1 MIQASTTSY
10 DLKMLLPWNGSYDCA
25 HRLTEDDV
33 QMVNDLTQ
41 HIERT
46 RSAHYPKIG
55 DRVIHVSKY
64 GDYSG
69 NALIGKIEKGQC
81 SICLNPYIPFVWKT
95 PLGVSCDISGGPFT
109 SAPAGKLQF
118 MGWTDGHFKD
128 WGHCGACA
136 NGAVVFKARVALWE
150 YRDPN
155 PIYGEFTTETWRK
168 IYVTKITK
176 PGSDY
181 LYHGDGIAFQDEAEF
196 NQFVADYEGTVFPGH
211 GENQFVV
218 WCYRDVL
225 QNLSQAEWDALDA
238 PASRRRIYNEAQPI
252 KVLKDHTTHERICY
266 YVQPDFKIR

>member
-41 HIERT
+41 HIEPT

-64 GDYSG
+64 GNYSG

-95 PLGVSCDISGGPFT
+95 PLGIGCDVSGGPFT
-109 SAPAGKLQF
+109 SAPTGKLHF
-118 MGWTDGHFKD
+118 VGRTDGHFKD

-136 NGAVVFKARVALWE
+136 NGAVVFKARVALIIPFKVSSSTSTIFVAISSDIQVQF
-150 YRDPN
+150 YRQFCGQFRKSA
-155 PIYGEFTTETWRK
+155 PIQEFCRWQQQCTAE
-168 IYVTKITK
+168 
-176 PGSDY
+176 
-181 LYHGDGIAFQDEAEF
+181 IAFTGQS
-196 NQFVADYEGTVFPGH
+196 QFLIIA
-211 GENQFVV
+211 
-218 WCYRDVL
+218 
-225 QNLSQAEWDALDA
+225 AL
-238 PASRRRIYNEAQPI
+238 P
-252 KVLKDHTTHERICY
+252 V
-266 YVQPDFKIR
+266 